1 MVKQKWRIY
10 QSKPGMG
17 RGKRA
22 CYSSFCEMFR
32 EQVNTISSWFDQWN
46 ECERTVALYSLIK
59 RVTHVN
65 ARFLSLV
72 LDQTLGDSHELQLH
86 EQQANNPGFVS
97 SLPAESDAAIAQ
109 LLLHVP
115 LLRPGNN
122 ETKARYVTI
131 IHKVLSH
138 TVETGAH
145 IDKARQLLSYSLIH
159 PAFNGEDRRS
169 LTYWLRLLEARITN
183 GTTRMMPPTVCDSP
197 QHQQTTIMWGQQQQR
212 SRGSG
217 GNDVTL
223 INGHCIVHS
232 CNSAP
237 SIASLNKSGF
247 TDAIG
252 NYSSSTHPRVR
263 RSNSLTPPVSITQT
277 SDFWSSQD
285 DLSGRQK
292 PRSFSLSSEHAPPL
306 SPQSSLASSGSGSLD
321 ELRSGF
327 ISDACGMRDV
337 PSWLKSLRLHKYA
350 QLFAQLS
357 YEEMLALTE
366 EQLAAQGVTKGAR
379 HKIIISIRKL
389 RERYNTLCQLE
400 KEVVEGNNLAAALEE
415 LKAILLS
422 PIKASHRDDKER
434 DETEFGSDVKIT
446 DNGTAGSNVENTGS
460 DFILAPSDSDTA
472 VPDED
477 IPVKFTKVM
486 GKVCTQLLVS
496 NHTEE
501 ETVRLFMWLLDHSLQ
516 HEAFTTQQKRRLSS
530 WRLQIQD
537 AWHLSPSQ
545 HKASDQR
552 HARLKWHH
560 HSQFSSGTTN
570 GYSHL
575 HGNRGQ
581 RFPPPQPIGCGNY
594 HHRGTSAKPGF
605 TLSYPSGPLGRQQ
618 QQHCSSLSMLGAG
631 VSFMAKRPSL
641 QDTLPEPLQLHAS
654 LQRTRSAPPKPNNFC
669 GLSFGPGTK
678 CATPESNSSAVDPE
692 INSRLESLCLSMTEH
707 ALGGCGEV

>member
-1 MVKQKWRIY
+1 
-10 QSKPGMG
+10 MG
-17 RGKRA
+17 SGKRVPD
-22 CYSSFCEMFR
+22 SSFCDMFR

-72 LDQTLGDSHELQLH
+72 LDQTIGDSQELQLH

-122 ETKARYVTI
+122 ETKARYVSV

-159 PAFNGEDRRS
+159 PAFSGEDRRS

-183 GTTRMMPPTVCDSP
+183 GTTRGIVPSVSDSP
-197 QHQQTTIMWGQQQQR
+197 RHQNVSGWGQQQYQPQTQQ
-212 SRGSG
+212 RGSG
-217 GNDVTL
+217 GHESTT
-223 INGHCIVHS
+223 INGHYLVHN

-237 SIASLNKSGF
+237 SIASQN
-247 TDAIG
+247 TVV

-277 SDFWSSQD
+277 SELWSSQD
-285 DLSGRQK
+285 DLSGRNK

-327 ISDACGMRDV
+327 SSDACGMRDV
-337 PSWLKSLRLHKYA
+337 PAWLKSLRLHKYA
-350 QLFAQLS
+350 QLFAQLT
-357 YEEMLALTE
+357 YEEMLGLTE

-389 RERYNTLCQLE
+389 KERYNTLSL
-400 KEVVEGNNLAAALEE
+400 VLEE
-415 LKAILLS
+415 LKGILIS
-422 PIKASHRDDKER
+422 PIKASHQEDKER
-434 DETEFGSDVKIT
+434 DET
-446 DNGTAGSNVENTGS
+446 DNGT
-460 DFILAPSDSDTA
+460 
-472 VPDED
+472 
-477 IPVKFTKVM
+477 
-486 GKVCTQLLVS
+486 
-496 NHTEE
+496 
-501 ETVRLFMWLLDHSLQ
+501 ETVRMFMWLLDHMLQ
-516 HEAFTTQQKRRLSS
+516 HEAFTAQQKRRLSS
-530 WRLQIQD
+530 WRLQMQD

-545 HKASDQR
+545 HKAGDQR
-552 HARLKWHH
+552 HARHKWHH
-560 HSQFSSGTTN
+560 PSQFSSGTTN
-570 GYSHL
+570 HNGFSHSHSHL
-575 HGNRGQ
+575 HASRGQ
-581 RFPPPQPIGCGNY
+581 RFPPPPSTSSSCGSFHQRGTTTKTTSGFGSLYPTNSPGPLTPTPIG
-594 HHRGTSAKPGF
+594 
-605 TLSYPSGPLGRQQ
+605 
-618 QQHCSSLSMLGAG
+618 QQHRNSLSVVGSTVGAG

-641 QDTLPEPLQLHAS
+641 QDTLPEPLQLHTS

-669 GLSFGPGTK
+669 GLSFAPGTK
-678 CATPESNSSAVDPE
+678 CEAPESNSSVADPE